1 MDLSIVVPV
10 HNEAENVAA
19 LIAEIE
25 AALVDVLEF
34 EIIYIDDGSEDGTGE
49 ALRAAK
55 KKHKRLRSLRHAQR
69 CGQSRAIISGVMA
82 ARAPIIATL
91 DGDGQNDPASIP
103 DLWRRMSADGKP
115 DLGLVICGQRVNR
128 KDTAWRRFASRIG
141 NGVRSWLLKDKTP
154 DSGCG
159 LKLFSRE
166 AFLALPRFDH
176 MHRFLPPLF
185 LKQGLQ
191 VVSVDVH
198 HRPRQAGLSKY
209 GVFDRLWVGIWDLLG
224 VMWLQRRSHYPTK
237 SEED

>member
-1 MDLSIVVPV
+1 MDLSVIVPV
-10 HNEAENVAA
+10 LNEAENVAP

-25 AALVDVLEF
+25 AALDGLLDF
-34 EIIYIDDGSEDGTGE
+34 EIIYIDDGSDDGTGE
-49 ALRAAK
+49 ALRTAK
-55 KKHKRLRSLRHAQR
+55 KKHKRLRSLKHVIP
-69 CGQSRAIISGVMA
+69 CGQSRAIISGVKA

-103 DLWRRMSADGKP
+103 DLWRRISAGGEP
-115 DLGLVICGQRVNR
+115 DPGLVICGHRVNR

-141 NGVRSWLLKDKTP
+141 NRVRSMLLGDSTP

-166 AFLALPRFDH
+166 AFLDLPRFDH

-185 LKQGLQ
+185 LKMGLQ
-191 VVSVDVH
+191 VVSVDVR
-198 HRPRQAGLSKY
+198 HRPRRAGRSKY

-224 VMWLQRRSHYPTK
+224 VMWLQRRSRYPTK

>member
-10 HNEAENVAA
+10 HNEVENVAV

-25 AALVDVLEF
+25 AALDGVVDF
-34 EIIYIDDGSEDGTGE
+34 EIIYIDDGSDDGTAD
-49 ALRAAK
+49 ALRAAG
-55 KKHKRLRSLRHAQR
+55 KKHKRLRSLTHANR
-69 CGQSRAIISGVMA
+69 CGQSRAVISGVKA
-82 ARAPIIATL
+82 ARAPFVATL

-103 DLWRRMSADGKP
+103 DLWRRMCGNGEADP
-115 DLGLVICGQRVNR
+115 GLVICGQRVNR

-141 NGVRSWLLKDKTP
+141 NGIRSKLLGDRTP

-159 LKLFSRE
+159 LKIFSRE
-166 AFLALPRFDH
+166 AFLDLPRFDH

-185 LKQGLQ
+185 LKQGRG
-191 VVSVDVH
+191 VVLVDVR
-198 HRPRQAGLSKY
+198 HRPRQAGRSKY